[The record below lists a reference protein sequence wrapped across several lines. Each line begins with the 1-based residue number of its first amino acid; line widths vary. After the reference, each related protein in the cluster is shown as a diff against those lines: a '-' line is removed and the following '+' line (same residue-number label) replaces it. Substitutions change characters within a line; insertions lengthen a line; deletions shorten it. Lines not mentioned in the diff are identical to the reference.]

1 VRSGR
6 PLTLAEI
13 RRAATAVNPRVAIT
27 AMEAAEA
34 SVAKATQQPRFRMTL
49 LAWFSIASLLLTAVG
64 VYGVVA
70 QSVERRAREIGIRV
84 ALGARTMLVM
94 GMVARGALATAAA
107 GALAG
112 CAAALAVAGA
122 LRSVIYGVDVRDPIS
137 MLFAVAVLLG
147 VALLAA
153 LVPAVRATRIDP
165 IQVLRSD

>member
-1 VRSGR
+1 
-6 PLTLAEI
+6 
-13 RRAATAVNPRVAIT
+13 
-27 AMEAAEA
+27 
-34 SVAKATQQPRFRMTL
+34 MTL

-64 VYGVVA
+64 VDGVVA

-84 ALGARTMLVM
+84 ALGARAMLVM